1 MIQNSCI
8 EFWLD
13 VGSAVGDGGVS
24 GGQLQVGDTVGET
37 SECQCLV
44 AALVDAD
51 GGKTKVADVIVTQGR
66 TDLRQRLNR
75 YDVDGINDTFAQ
87 CGETAVALVV
97 VIDRSA
103 LSGTVIVRRI
113 ILDIGKCETSRVQCR
128 CIGSDNLK
136 GGTRLSCGVRCTV

>member
-51 GGKTKVADVIVTQGR
+51 GGKTKVADVIVTQGM
-66 TDLRQRLNR
+66 TICASVL
-75 YDVDGINDTFAQ
+75 
-87 CGETAVALVV
+87 TATTLMESMIPSRSVV
-97 VIDRSA
+97 KPR
-103 LSGTVIVRRI
+103 
-113 ILDIGKCETSRVQCR
+113 
-128 CIGSDNLK
+128 
-136 GGTRLSCGVRCTV
+136 